1 MSYLNDYVS
10 RITHEG
16 NPQFAASIRETAE
29 EAYKKISNSFDFM
42 GGRKTGLL
50 FGNIQSGKTG
60 HMFGIICAAA
70 DDIFP
75 LFILLT
81 TDNVKVV
88 RTLE

>member
-10 RITHEG
+10 RITNNG
-16 NPQFAASIRETAE
+16 NPQFANSIKETAE
-29 EAYKKISNSFDFM
+29 EAYQKIANNFDYM

-70 DDIFP
+70 DEMFP
-75 LFILLT
+75 ILFCLLIT
-81 TDNVKVV
+81 TSIYINKH
-88 RTLE
+88 